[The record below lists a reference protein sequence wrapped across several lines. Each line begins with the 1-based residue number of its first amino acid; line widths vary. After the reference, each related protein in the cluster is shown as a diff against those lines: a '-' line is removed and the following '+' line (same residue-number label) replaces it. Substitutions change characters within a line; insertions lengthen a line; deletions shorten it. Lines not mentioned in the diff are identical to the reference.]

1 MFSDSASDDVDEIV
15 ESNTPTVPS
24 KSFESRCAEYNLMLV
39 PIGSS
44 FSESP
49 EFLVKI

>member
-1 MFSDSASDDVDEIV
+1 MSSDSISDDIDEV
-15 ESNTPTVPS
+15 ESNIPTVPS